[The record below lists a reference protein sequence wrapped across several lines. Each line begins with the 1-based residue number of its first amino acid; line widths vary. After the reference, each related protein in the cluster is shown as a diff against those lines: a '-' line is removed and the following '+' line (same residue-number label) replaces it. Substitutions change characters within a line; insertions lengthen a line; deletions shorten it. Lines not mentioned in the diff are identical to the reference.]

1 MLMLSLN
8 SIHSGFHSR
17 TLFKIGVTSINKL
30 CQLQQKSKSKSRNG
44 KSKSSR
50 IRKSNR
56 QGPDRPTGT
65 NNITNDA
72 CIPHVYHILF
82 VMNYIN
88 QYLLTC

>member
-30 CQLQQKSKSKSRNG
+30 CQLQQKS